1 MNISDNNNDSP
12 RPEAGPGAIPDAAAV
27 FKDPVMLL
35 AFGFGSGLSPVAPG
49 TVGSVAALA
58 LYFLLLQGLSPL
70 FYLGVVLLATV
81 VGVYLCGAASKKMGV
96 HDHGGIVWDEF
107 AGLWLALYA
116 APAGIWWPLLGFVLF
131 RFFDVLKPF
140 PISWLDK
147 NLDGGLGIMVDDII
161 AGSFAFV
168 CLQLLHLWFA

>member
-1 MNISDNNNDSP
+1 MSISDKNNS
-12 RPEAGPGAIPDAAAV
+12 GPGPATPGAAQV

-49 TVGSVAALA
+49 TVGSVAAL
-58 LYFLLLQGLSPL
+58 LIYFLLLQGLSPL
-70 FYLGVVLLATV
+70 VYLGVVLLATV
-81 VGVYLCGAASKKMGV
+81 IGVYLCGAASKKMGV

-116 APAGIWWPLLGFVLF
+116 VPSGFWWPLLGFVLF
-131 RFFDVLKPF
+131 RIFDVLKPF

-147 NLDGGLGIMVDDII
+147 NVDGGLGIMVDDII
-161 AGSFAFV
+161 AGSFAFI
-168 CLQLLHLWFA
+168 CLQLLLLWLA